1 MTDSTVRKY
10 RNAGK
15 LDRSLR
21 VIMGIVL
28 IYFGFIDTGFISQA
42 LLAVL
47 IGIFGIINILVAATG
62 VCPVYTL
69 AGISTCDSHE
79 MKNPGT

>member
-1 MTDSTVRKY
+1 MTDSIIKKY

-28 IYFGFIDTGFISQA
+28 IYFGFINTGFISQV
-42 LLAVL
+42 LLATL
-47 IGIFGIINILVAATG
+47 IGIFGIINILVAVIG
-62 VCPVYTL
+62 VCPVYAL
-69 AGISTCDSHE
+69 AGISTCDSHKV
-79 MKNPGT
+79 KNSVT

>member
-1 MTDSTVRKY
+1 MTDSIFKKY

-15 LDRSLR
+15 FDRSLR

-28 IYFGFIDTGFISQA
+28 IYFGFVDTGFIGQP

-47 IGIFGIINILVAATG
+47 IGIFGVINILTAATG
-62 VCPVYTL
+62 VCPLYTV
-69 AGISTCDSHE
+69 ASISTCDSHKV
-79 MKNPGT
+79 KNSAT